1 MDEVRLYEMYL
12 NEAIEERK
20 TDLINRNEEYK
31 ELREKFNDIMN
42 KYPNLQFILEDREM
56 ILNETECKMLQELA
70 AIYMDILDIE
80 INEITKQ
87 YLDYINKM
95 EELNINV
102 AASYIVMAA
111 ELMEIKSKSLL
122 PKTTEEVEEEDE
134 EVSKEKLIN
143 KLIEYQKYK
152 DMTPKFKE
160 LEENRKQIY
169 IKSPEKISNYVT
181 DKLTPSED
189 TSVDSLVKAFMDFLD
204 RKEREKP
211 LTTKITTKEYSVKN
225 RKNNIKKLLK
235 EKPKVLFTELFEENN
250 TPYIVVTFLSVL
262 EMTKENDI
270 IIRQD
275 SNFKDITIEL
285 KVK

>member
-1 MDEVRLYEMYL
+1 MDYSIKI
-12 NEAIEERK
+12 NEFVGPL
-20 TDLINRNEEYK
+20 DLLLHLIKQSN
-31 ELREKFNDIMN
+31 
-42 KYPNLQFILEDREM
+42 
-56 ILNETECKMLQELA
+56 
-70 AIYMDILDIE
+70 MDILDIE

-143 KLIEYQKYK
+143 KLIEYQ
-152 DMTPKFKE
+152 KFKE